1 MEVQDKSKKQTK
13 TKNYLY
19 TNARKLEQTSSYYC
33 PIVSESKGVI
43 AIGTDNKDAS

>member
-1 MEVQDKSKKQTK
+1 MQENWS
-13 TKNYLY
+13 
-19 TNARKLEQTSSYYC
+19 KLEQTSSYCC